1 MNIAIDIGNSAAKAG
16 IFEGDRLMKT
26 VPYLAHDELV
36 KFIEENKPDHV
47 IFGSVNVDPQ
57 AFIDKVAPPVRCW
70 VANHKLKTP
79 IKNAYA
85 TPLTLG
91 VDRLAGVVAA
101 HYLYPAQNCLVI
113 DIGTCITYD
122 VIESDGTYKGGSISP
137 GIRIKFKALN
147 TFTARLPFVEAVTDF
162 PTIGADTTTSIQSGV
177 LLGTLAEIEGM
188 IQKLSFNF
196 SDFKTIICGGDSKFF
211 ESKIKA
217 PIFVVPE
224 LVLIGLNRLLQYNA
238 SHI

>member
-1 MNIAIDIGNSAAKAG
+1 MNIAIDIGNSKAKAG
-16 IFEGDRLMKT
+16 IFEGDQQVST
-26 VPYLAHDELV
+26 IPHLAHDELV
-36 KFIEENKPDHV
+36 QFIEENRPEHV

-57 AFIDKVAPPVRCW
+57 VFIHKISPSIRCW
-70 VANHKLKTP
+70 IANHQLKLP
-79 IKNAYA
+79 IKSAYT

-91 VDRLAGVVAA
+91 IDRIAGVVAA
-101 HYLYPAQNCLVI
+101 NHLYPAQNCLVI

-122 VIESDGTYKGGSISP
+122 VIESSGTYKGGSISP

-224 LVLIGLNRLLQYNA
+224 LVLIGLNRILQYNA